1 MGANPA
7 SGHDQQEIFGTI
19 NHLLNCK
26 SDLAGSRPQTPKS
39 CQAFEAP
46 PSPRRGFTFLA
57 RVVRTIVERDFRCSR
72 SRSKS
77 PRALGHLFSITHPRN
92 LPLPRR
98 RSRPP
103 KGRSIKI
110 IEKFR
115 ALSSTSRPAPTRRE
129 ALTVWRGRAGTTNI
143 CRFRGESHRI
153 APPPIAGRVDE
164 HRGSVARR

>member
-1 MGANPA
+1 VGTISKKFLERLTICSIVSLTWQGHAPRPQNPA
-7 SGHDQQEIFGTI
+7 KLS
-19 NHLLNCK
+19 K
-26 SDLAGSRPQTPKS
+26 
-39 CQAFEAP
+39 
-46 PSPRRGFTFLA
+46 PRRPPGGALPFWRASFA
-57 RVVRTIVERDFRCSR
+57 KFTIVERDFRCSR

-103 KGRSIKI
+103 KGCSIKI

-115 ALSSTSRPAPTRRE
+115 VLSSTSRPAPTRRE

>member
-1 MGANPA
+1 VGTISKKFLERLTICSIVSLTWQGHAPRPQNPA
-7 SGHDQQEIFGTI
+7 KLS
-19 NHLLNCK
+19 K
-26 SDLAGSRPQTPKS
+26 
-39 CQAFEAP
+39 
-46 PSPRRGFTFLA
+46 PRRPPGGALPFWRASFA
-57 RVVRTIVERDFRCSR
+57 KFTIVERDFRCSR

-115 ALSSTSRPAPTRRE
+115 VLSSTSRPAPTRRE

-143 CRFRGESHRI
+143 CRFVGSRTASPRRRSPV
-153 APPPIAGRVDE
+153 ASTSTAG
-164 HRGSVARR
+164 A